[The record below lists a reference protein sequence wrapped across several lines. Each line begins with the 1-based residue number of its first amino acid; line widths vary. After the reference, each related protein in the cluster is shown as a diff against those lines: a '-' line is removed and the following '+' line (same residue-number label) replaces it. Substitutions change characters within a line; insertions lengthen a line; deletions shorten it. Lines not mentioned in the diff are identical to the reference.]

1 MNDRV
6 AESMSESEWKV
17 RYEDLLRK
25 HDSEREANTELE
37 ELLTRTILRLT
48 IAANGLDR
56 RLDPYLKSVRDAVR
70 GGGNR
75 KNLSAK
81 LNAFSDGLLHFAED
95 PSRTEPG
102 VDPDQLAKR
111 LEPLQLS
118 KKELAEATALMV
130 RFVEDPASLSDEE
143 FQRFAGLLGQ
153 GVGLKAE
160 RRAGLF
166 ERLLGNASET
176 EAEGPKPNDI
186 LLNLLEQASWPG
198 HWSDDISNFKGR
210 LIGKVADDA
219 WVSVLQDLLDLSAKS
234 YGEVQLEIKE
244 AEDFLT
250 ELTRRLQDFGSH
262 LQSIHEG
269 RDIIAEH
276 GRRLSVEMSGQ
287 MGDLGHTVR
296 DATDLHQL
304 KSVVSER
311 LSQIQ
316 SVVDNYLVEE
326 SHWHEQTEEREK
338 ALKDRLLQL
347 ESESSE
353 LRTRMVEAHHLAL
366 VDAVT
371 GLPNRM
377 AYDERAAQEYARW
390 SRFHEPLAMLVW
402 DIDDFKSINDRFGH
416 QAGDKALRVI
426 ARSLNSRLRVTDF
439 IARYGGEE
447 FVCLLC
453 GSTGEE
459 ALQVAEEMRKS
470 VSENGF
476 HSAGNPVNVTISC
489 GLTSFI
495 EGDTLNSV
503 FSRADK
509 ALYQAKKSGKDRCI
523 LS

>member
-1 MNDRV
+1 
-6 AESMSESEWKV
+6 MSESEWKV

-56 RLDPYLKSVRDAVR
+56 RLDPYLKSVRAAVR

-75 KNLSAK
+75 KNLGAK
-81 LNAFSDGLLHFAED
+81 LNAFSDGHLHFAED

-234 YGEVQLEIKE
+234 YGKVQLEIKE

-250 ELTRRLQDFGSH
+250 ELRTDGGS
-262 LQSIHEG
+262 G
-269 RDIIAEH
+269 P
-276 GRRLSVEMSGQ
+276 
-287 MGDLGHTVR
+287 
-296 DATDLHQL
+296 
-304 KSVVSER
+304 
-311 LSQIQ
+311 
-316 SVVDNYLVEE
+316 Y
-326 SHWHEQTEEREK
+326 
-338 ALKDRLLQL
+338 
-347 ESESSE
+347 
-353 LRTRMVEAHHLAL
+353 
-366 VDAVT
+366 
-371 GLPNRM
+371 
-377 AYDERAAQEYARW
+377 RA
-390 SRFHEPLAMLVW
+390 
-402 DIDDFKSINDRFGH
+402 
-416 QAGDKALRVI
+416 
-426 ARSLNSRLRVTDF
+426 
-439 IARYGGEE
+439 
-447 FVCLLC
+447 
-453 GSTGEE
+453 
-459 ALQVAEEMRKS
+459 
-470 VSENGF
+470 
-476 HSAGNPVNVTISC
+476 
-489 GLTSFI
+489 
-495 EGDTLNSV
+495 
-503 FSRADK
+503 
-509 ALYQAKKSGKDRCI
+509 
-523 LS
+523 